1 MIFEGVRALCLTSV
15 LCGAALSITPE
26 GGTKKVAEILCAAIL
41 TIALLSPFKSFS
53 FDDYALQS
61 AKLHEAEQ
69 RIISGAEETE
79 NRLNRL
85 VIEQECIS
93 YIDSKAKELG
103 IEQMSAV
110 MEMRWDLE
118 EIWVPWAVEIEA
130 VCSREQRDSMSEIIG
145 AELGIPEERQRW
157 NEDG

>member
-1 MIFEGVRALCLTSV
+1 MFEGVRALCLTSV
-15 LCGAALSITPE
+15 VCGAALSITPE
-26 GGTKKVAEILCAAIL
+26 GGAKKVAEILCAAIL
-41 TIALLSPFKSFS
+41 TVALLSPFKAFR
-53 FDDYALQS
+53 FEDYALQS
-61 AKLHEAEQ
+61 AKLHEAERQ
-69 RIISGAEETE
+69 IIKGAEEAE
-79 NRLNRL
+79 SRLNRL

-103 IEQMSAV
+103 IEQMNAV

-130 VCSREQRDSMSEIIG
+130 ECSREQRENMSEMIS